1 MQQIG
6 DLIRQPA
13 KEEDENDGGDE
24 PGRLVV
30 LLFTL
35 GVAICFN
42 QLNDFWE
49 IIGSFQVNQK
59 LTLSS
64 WFLAGFFEASFAE
77 KKEYG
82 SVAVGDDY
90 QRQNVGESK
99 AGDKLDIEPKFA
111 IFFWKLPRAVR
122 LRRV

>member
-35 GVAICFN
+35 GVAIC
-42 QLNDFWE
+42 
-49 IIGSFQVNQK
+49 
-59 LTLSS
+59 
-64 WFLAGFFEASFAE
+64 
-77 KKEYG
+77 
-82 SVAVGDDY
+82 
-90 QRQNVGESK
+90 
-99 AGDKLDIEPKFA
+99 
-111 IFFWKLPRAVR
+111 
-122 LRRV
+122 

>member
-42 QLNDFWE
+42 QLNDFW
-49 IIGSFQVNQK
+49 
-59 LTLSS
+59 
-64 WFLAGFFEASFAE
+64 
-77 KKEYG
+77 
-82 SVAVGDDY
+82 
-90 QRQNVGESK
+90 
-99 AGDKLDIEPKFA
+99 
-111 IFFWKLPRAVR
+111 
-122 LRRV
+122 